1 MANKIS
7 DLQRRLAQSKGGKER
22 IRGRE
27 YSTVPL
33 RVELFR
39 QGVDSADISD
49 MSSVYTSIV
58 VLDDDKVVAKAYLAE
73 SIDVIIDENGAEL
86 VQMKGVKSVGTSE
99 EFRAASNINQ
109 TSAVENAETSAVGRM
124 LGLLGLHGGRMASA
138 EEMIMATEAEK
149 VVTLHPNKKN
159 GSDDM
164 TAEEFAKRAHECKTQ
179 TELNEL
185 LIAHRDFFESLQAQ
199 SEDDYQRLRSAMK
212 KLRDVLPIARED

>member
-7 DLQRRLAQSKGGKER
+7 ELQRRLAQSKSGKEK
-22 IRGRE
+22 IRGKE

-39 QGVDSADISD
+39 QGVASSDIGE
-49 MSSVYTSIV
+49 MSSIYTSIA

-86 VQMKGVKSVGTSE
+86 VQMKGVKSVGTAE

-124 LGLLGLHGGRMASA
+124 LGLLGLHGGKMASA
-138 EEMIMATEAEK
+138 EEMRMAADAEK
-149 VVTLHPNKKN
+149 VVELRPKKKQ
-159 GSDDM
+159 GGMQM
-164 TAEEFAKRAHECKTQ
+164 TAEEFAALAHKCKTQ
-179 TELNEL
+179 TDLNEL
-185 LIAHRDFFESLQAQ
+185 LITHRDFFENLQSQ
-199 SEDDYQRLRSAMK
+199 SENEYRELRSAMQ
-212 KLRDVLPIARED
+212 KLRNILPVAREE